1 MLMLSPSS
9 TVLTVETDAA
19 VFRRLLPKLV
29 GVDLESPEVLDL
41 ESHENGLVNFRPG
54 SAGGAGGG
62 PEAGTAMGEGL
73 DVVDHG
79 TDGRLDINVD
89 MLCFVAV
96 ESREAAPGESIVDSA
111 IGLPTL
117 LVFESF
123 SSSLLPAKFTSSS
136 EVVDKR

>member
-29 GVDLESPEVLDL
+29 GEDLESPETLDL
-41 ESHENGLVNFRPG
+41 ESHENGLVSFRPG

-62 PEAGTAMGEGL
+62 GAGAGTATGTGL
-73 DVVDHG
+73 DHG
-79 TDGRLDINVD
+79 TDGRLDINVED

-96 ESREAAPGESIVDSA
+96 ESREAAPGELIVGSA
-111 IGLPTL
+111 TGLPK
-117 LVFESF
+117 SF
-123 SSSLLPAKFTSSS
+123 SSSSSLLPAKLTSSS
-136 EVVDKR
+136 EVVDRR